1 MRTPRQTLVLAAL
14 FAGKGT
20 SDLTPVQA
28 QKLFFLVDREAAQL
42 CEGPHFNFEPYDYGP
57 FDRAVY
63 GELDLLSMTGDVEVD
78 WSGQHRVYR
87 LTEAGLQNAQAAF
100 LSLGAEAQDYLARAK
115 DWVKSLSFRDL
126 VSAIYAAY
134 PETKAKSIF
143 DDGRNRILFSGRVV
157 IGADSMLTPSMGN
170 IAVGHHKGKGARFDR
185 ATFRLCRARPGRTFS
200 DHARTRGHG
209 RTGHCAHPHALTQSL
224 IQQFHNTG
232 IGNAINL
239 NCFLGFNRLGRTDLC
254 VFEGMLQPRL
264 MDAMHFY
271 AALGS
276 GKLSADPFLRFL
288 VDIFCV
294 NGPPT
299 VSEAVL
305 LTTWA
310 IQHVIDTNP
319 GGVAG
324 PIKIGVMEANR
335 AIGNVQ
341 LLSDNEIDDHR
352 QAVKSATDALR
363 LSRGFANGVTNI
375 ALPPHVQPPPT
386 A

>member
-1 MRTPRQTLVLAAL
+1 MTVAIA
-14 FAGKGT
+14 FYC
-20 SDLTPVQA
+20 SD
-28 QKLFFLVDREAAQL
+28 
-42 CEGPHFNFEPYDYGP
+42 G
-57 FDRAVY
+57 
-63 GELDLLSMTGDVEVD
+63 
-78 WSGQHRVYR
+78 
-87 LTEAGLQNAQAAF
+87 
-100 LSLGAEAQDYLARAK
+100 
-115 DWVKSLSFRDL
+115 
-126 VSAIYAAY
+126 
-134 PETKAKSIF
+134 
-143 DDGRNRILFSGRVV
+143 VV

-170 IAVGHHKGKGARFDR
+170 IAVGHHKGQKVHILTGPQLFAFAGDQGQAARFQIMAD
-185 ATFRLCRARPGRTFS
+185 GS
-200 DHARTRGHG
+200 HG
-209 RTGHCAHPHALTQSL
+209 RIGGVGHSIDYPLALTQSM

-239 NCFLGFNRLGRTDLC
+239 NCFLAFNRIARPELC
-254 VFEGMLQPRL
+254 VFEGLLQPRL

-324 PIKIGVMEANR
+324 PIKIGVMDTQIGAG
-335 AIGNVQ
+335 GNVQ
-341 LLSDNEIDDHR
+341 LLNDNEIDDHR

-363 LSRGFANGVTNI
+363 AWRGAFANGAGDGQQPNI
-375 ALPPHVQPPPT
+375 PPPPT
-386 A
+386 P